1 MTVRK
6 FRRPGR
12 LVFAS
17 AALVT
22 LASGAVAGAA
32 ALPTLPAP
40 RHGLTVLVAGVDSR
54 EGLTAAELKRYHA
67 GGKGCDCTD
76 VMMLVHI
83 SAANDRVSV
92 VSLPRDSL
100 TEFDREHVD
109 QRTGKTH
116 KPHPAKINA
125 AHTEGGP
132 AFTVEAVERMTGTPV
147 HRYLEIDFRRFVDGV
162 NRVEGGVPICTD
174 TPLEDHV
181 TGLDLAAGTTRH
193 VGGGEALQYVR
204 SRRADGKMDFGR
216 IQKQQRFVAN
226 TLKTIRADLAAPTR
240 LRQLAATLRG
250 TAPVERS
257 LTVTEMLVLGSRLRN
272 LTPDRMEFAM
282 VPIRRFNPLIVGVGS
297 SVAVDEEHAE
307 EVFEAL
313 RSDRP
318 LPKARPDSTS
328 EIPRGLGD
336 YRPAGG
342 ASLLCP

>member
-12 LVFAS
+12 LVLAS

-22 LASGAVAGAA
+22 LASGAIAGAPA
-32 ALPTLPAP
+32 LPAP

-76 VMMLVHI
+76 VLMLVHI

-100 TEFDREHVD
+100 TEFPANHVD

-116 KPHPAKINA
+116 KAHPAKINA

-132 AFTVEAVERMTGTPV
+132 AFTVDAVERMTGTPV

-162 NRVEGGVPICTD
+162 NRVRGGVPICTD
-174 TPLEDHV
+174 APLKDPV
-181 TGLDLAAGTTRH
+181 TGLDLPAGTTRH

-226 TLKTIRADLAAPTR
+226 MLRTIRTDLAAPTR
-240 LRQLAATLRG
+240 LRLLASTLRG
-250 TAPVERS
+250 TAPDERS
-257 LTVTEMLVLGSRLRN
+257 LTVTEMLILGARLRHI
-272 LTPDRMEFAM
+272 TPDRTEFAM
-282 VPIRRFNPLIVGVGS
+282 VPIRRFNPLITGVGS
-297 SVAVDEEHAE
+297 SVAVDHERAE

-328 EIPRGLGD
+328 EIPRGLGE

-342 ASLLCP
+342 ASLICP